1 MAFGTT
7 SRRGKEIPRGTGWF
21 ASFVLIALILVT
33 GSSQAQEVRSGWE
46 FIETGTESDLL
57 TGEALNGEIWAFG
70 TEGVAGKSLDGGLT
84 WEFDNFGSLDW
95 SSSDSGY
102 GSIAIA
108 SSNGTVAI
116 LENIGEGG
124 DDIGQDIPSIPNGVG
139 INAIALTSAS
149 SIVTVGDNGEI
160 WQYLQ
165 GSWVNRSIGVEEDLF
180 SISFLDSENGL
191 ISGEGGII
199 LATTDGGIS
208 WD

>member
-124 DDIGQDIPSIPNGVG
+124 DEIGQC
-139 INAIALTSAS
+139 
-149 SIVTVGDNGEI
+149 
-160 WQYLQ
+160 QF
-165 GSWVNRSIGVEEDLF
+165 NRNCG
-180 SISFLDSENGL
+180 
-191 ISGEGGII
+191 
-199 LATTDGGIS
+199 
-208 WD
+208 